1 MNKHIT
7 KTFTRQFDQTDCGIA
22 CLLSITRYHGGNA
35 SRERLREQSGTSIQ
49 GTSLLGL
56 FQTAQALG
64 FQAEGLEAE
73 GVHNLSEVTEPAI
86 LHVVLEERLQHYV
99 VYYPTPGDAQT
110 NTYQIGDPG
119 RGIVLMT
126 GDDLDAIWQSKAL
139 LTLSPTERFVQT
151 VQNRQTQWQ
160 WFRALI
166 RDDVPLLSIAAG
178 LGVFIALLGL
188 SMALFSQKLI
198 DDILPKQ
205 NTERLV
211 LGLLLLMVLLLARSG
226 IGYLRGF
233 LLLRQ
238 SREFNVRIADS
249 FFRDLLR
256 LPKAFFDSRKTGDLV
271 ARLNDTRRIQST
283 ISFLTGSV
291 VIDTLVVVLTA
302 GYLFTYSW
310 QIGLLSLL
318 SFPLFGL
325 LVWRFNSRIISGQ
338 QNVMASYA
346 RTESHFIDSMSG
358 IGAIKA
364 NGRETLF
371 ARLTQ
376 QVYTL
381 FQQQLY
387 ELGLLGNRYGLLT
400 ELIGVGLL
408 GGIISLTA
416 FMVLQKQLKLGEMM
430 AIVSLGS
437 TLIGSVAKLST
448 TNIQL
453 QEARVAFERMREF
466 TELPKEQS
474 DEPKPASDFLTRD
487 VTASQPVFENLTIDK
502 LSYRFP
508 GRSPLLRDVSLS
520 VQKGEV
526 VGIVGETGSGKSMLL
541 QILQKF
547 YEPEEKG
554 QISVQMAIS
563 GTSFAGGGK
572 SNWNEIDPAVWRQLV
587 ACVPQP
593 VKIFNGT
600 LLDNICLGNV
610 LEEGDTVVGFC
621 QETGFHD
628 YFMKLPQNYLTL
640 VGEEGINLSGGQQ
653 QLVGLARALY
663 RKPQLL
669 LLDEATSA
677 LDRHTEKFVLDLLDR
692 LKPDMAIVMVTHR
705 SQSVQVADR
714 VYFME
719 NGVLNLTTMAPVGRK
734 VAGKMAT

>member
-1 MNKHIT
+1 MNKHLT
-7 KTFTRQFDQTDCGIA
+7 KTFTRQLDQTDCGIA

-35 SRERLREQSGTSIQ
+35 SRERLRESSGTSIQ

-73 GVHNLSEVTEPAI
+73 GVPNLSEVTEPAI

-99 VYYPTPGDAQT
+99 VYYPVPGDAQA
-110 NTYQIGDPG
+110 NAYQIGDPG
-119 RGIVLMT
+119 RGIMSMT
-126 GDDLDAIWQSKAL
+126 AAELDAIWQSKAL
-139 LTLSPTERFVQT
+139 LTLSPTEQFVKTTQS
-151 VQNRQTQWQ
+151 RQTQWQ

-166 RDDVPLLSIAAG
+166 RDDVPLLAIAAG

-205 NTERLV
+205 NTEKLV

-291 VIDTLVVVLTA
+291 VIDTLVVLLTA

-318 SFPLFGL
+318 SFPLFGW

-338 QNVMASYA
+338 QNVMAAYA

-453 QEARVAFERMREF
+453 QEARVAFDRMREF
-466 TELPKEQS
+466 TELPKEQG
-474 DEPKPASDFLTRD
+474 DETQLATDLLNRD
-487 VTASQPVFENLTIDK
+487 VTVLQPVFESLTIDK
-502 LSYRFP
+502 LTYRFP
-508 GRSPLLRDVSLS
+508 GRSPLLRDVSLN
-520 VQKGEV
+520 VRTGEV
-526 VGIVGETGSGKSMLL
+526 IGIVGETGSGKSMLL

-547 YEPEEKG
+547 YEPEEMG
-554 QISVQMAIS
+554 QIYIQMAIS
-563 GTSFAGGGK
+563 GTSFAGGG
-572 SNWNEIDPAVWRQLV
+572 
-587 ACVPQP
+587 
-593 VKIFNGT
+593 
-600 LLDNICLGNV
+600 
-610 LEEGDTVVGFC
+610 
-621 QETGFHD
+621 
-628 YFMKLPQNYLTL
+628 
-640 VGEEGINLSGGQQ
+640 
-653 QLVGLARALY
+653 
-663 RKPQLL
+663 
-669 LLDEATSA
+669 
-677 LDRHTEKFVLDLLDR
+677 
-692 LKPDMAIVMVTHR
+692 
-705 SQSVQVADR
+705 
-714 VYFME
+714 
-719 NGVLNLTTMAPVGRK
+719 
-734 VAGKMAT
+734 

>member
-1 MNKHIT
+1 M
-7 KTFTRQFDQTDCGIA
+7 
-22 CLLSITRYHGGNA
+22 RYHGGDA
-35 SRERLREQSGTSIQ
+35 SRERLRESSGTSIQ

-99 VYYPTPGDAQT
+99 VYYPVPGDNQA
-110 NTYQIGDPG
+110 NAYQIGDPG
-119 RGIVLMT
+119 RGLVMMT
-126 GDDLDAIWQSKAL
+126 AEELDAIWQSKAL

-160 WFRALI
+160 WFRTLI
-166 RDDVPLLSIAAG
+166 REDVPLLAIAAG

-205 NTERLV
+205 NTEKLV

-291 VIDTLVVVLTA
+291 VIDSLVVLLTA

-310 QIGLLSLL
+310 QIGFVSLL
-318 SFPLFGL
+318 SFPLFGW

-338 QNVMASYA
+338 QNVMAAYA
-346 RTESHFIDSMSG
+346 RTESHFIDNMNG

-376 QVYTL
+376 QVYAL

-437 TLIGSVAKLST
+437 TLISSVAKLST

-453 QEARVAFERMREF
+453 QEARVAFDRMREF

-474 DEPKPASDFLTRD
+474 EETKRVTDLMDSGLT
-487 VTASQPVFENLTIDK
+487 TPQPIFENLTIDK
-502 LSYRFP
+502 LTYRFP
-508 GRSPLLRDVSLS
+508 GRSPLLRDVSLR

-547 YEPEEKG
+547 YEPEETN
-554 QISVQMAIS
+554 QINVQMAFS
-563 GTSFAGGGK
+563 GTPFAGGG
-572 SNWNEIDPAVWRQLV
+572 
-587 ACVPQP
+587 
-593 VKIFNGT
+593 
-600 LLDNICLGNV
+600 
-610 LEEGDTVVGFC
+610 
-621 QETGFHD
+621 
-628 YFMKLPQNYLTL
+628 
-640 VGEEGINLSGGQQ
+640 
-653 QLVGLARALY
+653 
-663 RKPQLL
+663 
-669 LLDEATSA
+669 
-677 LDRHTEKFVLDLLDR
+677 
-692 LKPDMAIVMVTHR
+692 
-705 SQSVQVADR
+705 
-714 VYFME
+714 
-719 NGVLNLTTMAPVGRK
+719 
-734 VAGKMAT
+734 

>member
-1 MNKHIT
+1 M
-7 KTFTRQFDQTDCGIA
+7 
-22 CLLSITRYHGGNA
+22 
-35 SRERLREQSGTSIQ
+35 
-49 GTSLLGL
+49 
-56 FQTAQALG
+56 
-64 FQAEGLEAE
+64 
-73 GVHNLSEVTEPAI
+73 
-86 LHVVLEERLQHYV
+86 VLEERLQHYII
-99 VYYPTPGDAQT
+99 YYPTPGDAQA
-110 NTYQIGDPG
+110 NAYQIGDPA
-119 RGIVLMT
+119 RGIVMMT
-126 GDDLDAIWQSKAL
+126 AEELDAIWQSKAL
-139 LTLSPTERFVQT
+139 LSLSPTEQFVQT

-160 WFRALI
+160 WFRELI
-166 RDDVPLLSIAAG
+166 REDVPLLSIAAG

-205 NTERLV
+205 NTEKLV

-249 FFRDLLR
+249 FFQDLLR

-291 VIDTLVVVLTA
+291 VIDTLVVLLTA

-310 QIGLLSLL
+310 QIGLVSLL
-318 SFPLFGL
+318 SFPLFSW

-338 QNVMASYA
+338 QNVMAAYA

-376 QVYTL
+376 QVYAL

-387 ELGLLGNRYGLLT
+387 DLGLLGNRYGLLT

-408 GGIISLTA
+408 VGIISLTA

-437 TLIGSVAKLST
+437 TLISSVAKLST

-453 QEARVAFERMREF
+453 QEARVAFDRMREF

-474 DEPKPASDFLTRD
+474 EEPKPATGLLNGG
-487 VTASQPVFENLTIDK
+487 VTASQPVFESLTIDK
-502 LSYRFP
+502 LTYRFP
-508 GRSPLLRDVSLS
+508 GRSPLLRDVSLT
-520 VQKGEV
+520 VGKGEV

-547 YEPEEKG
+547 YEPEQTG
-554 QISVQMAIS
+554 QINVQMGIS
-563 GTSFAGGGK
+563 GIPFAGGGK
-572 SNWNEIDPAVWRQLV
+572 SNWNEIDPSHWRQMV

-610 LEEGDTVVGFC
+610 LEESDAVIQFC

-692 LKPDMAIVMVTHR
+692 LKSDMGIVMVTHR
-705 SQSVQVADR
+705 SQSVLVADR

-719 NGVLNLTTMAPVGRK
+719 NGLLNPVSTLRS
-734 VAGKMAT
+734 A